1 MIIVSACLCGVDC
14 KYNGGNNK
22 NERVLEF
29 LKGKDYEMICPEE
42 FGGLPTPRVPSE
54 IVLIDG
60 EKLVKTKEGLDVTKE
75 FYLGA
80 EKSLEIAKSLGA
92 TLAILKARSPSC
104 GNLQIYDGSF
114 TGTLKKGAGITAKL
128 FTLNNIEV
136 ISEEDLENRL

>member
-14 KYNGGNNK
+14 KYSGGNNK
-22 NERVLEF
+22 NENVLEF
-29 LKGKDYEMICPEE
+29 LKDKDYEMICPEE
-42 FGGLPTPRVPSE
+42 FGGLPTPRVASE
-54 IVLIDG
+54 IVLVD
-60 EKLVKTKEGLDVTKE
+60 EKRLVKTKEGLDVTKE

-114 TGTLKKGAGITAKL
+114 TGTLKKGIGITAEL
-128 FTLNNIEV
+128 FILNNIEV